1 MVGRQG
7 LRSGKQ
13 MCMFHQLAH
22 CPRLKQEPGTPSG
35 TLTWVAGAQ
44 VLGPSSAAFP
54 CALATGSW
62 IKSEAAET

>member
-54 CALATGSW
+54 CGAGS
-62 IKSEAAET
+62 KVKQLKPKPVL